1 MTTFASNPSSRA
13 RARGF
18 TLIELMVV
26 VAIIGILAA
35 VAYPS
40 YMDSVR
46 KGRRGQA
53 KADLL
58 ELAQLA
64 ERYRTVN
71 NTYVGFG
78 KPSGTGVLN
87 GELGK
92 SPHTGAT
99 RYTVKIADVTASTFT
114 LTAEP
119 VTGAGQDKDKRCLAM
134 SINQAGVKTIG
145 SGATGTVAECW

>member
-1 MTTFASNPSSRA
+1 MKELQPMGKAKA
-13 RARGF
+13 QGF

-78 KPSGTGVLN
+78 KPSGTGVLDA
-87 GELGK
+87 ELGK
-92 SPHTGAT
+92 SPRTGTT
-99 RYTVKIADVTASTFT
+99 RYTVKITDVAASTFT
-114 LTAEP
+114 LTADP
-119 VTGAGQDKDKRCLAM
+119 VSGAGQDKDKRCLSM
-134 SINQAGVKTIG
+134 SINQAGVKTI
-145 SGATGTVAECW
+145 SSSATGSVAECW